1 MDIKHENGM
10 VDFVMRT
17 GKVFVKG
24 TTSLAHAQSVVKN
37 GENVEITNK
46 RGSGKEICVD
56 DKYFFPM
63 VKNRP
68 NKSKNVEEA

>member
-68 NKSKNVEEA
+68 NKSKNVEEV